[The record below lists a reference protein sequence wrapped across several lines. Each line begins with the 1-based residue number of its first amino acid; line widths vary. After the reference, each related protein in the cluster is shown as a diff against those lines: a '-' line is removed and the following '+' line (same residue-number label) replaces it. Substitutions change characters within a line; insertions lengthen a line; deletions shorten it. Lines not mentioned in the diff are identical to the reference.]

1 MTDSDRSWN
10 TLYKISGIAAL
21 ILLAYTLATMIILF
35 SIGGPP
41 ASVEEGFNMLAENRL
56 TGLLRLDVLTIF
68 FLSLYYPIFLGLYA
82 ALKKTNNAMVL
93 LAVVLALAG
102 LTLFLT
108 TPSTFPF
115 LVLSDKFAA
124 ATSEAQKAQL
134 AAAGEAILVSDMW
147 HSSSA
152 LASGLLMQIGVL
164 LMATVMLRSNDFGKR
179 TAWTGIA
186 TYGLDLAHVLVVL
199 VSPMGSIVLMWISGP
214 LYLVWFPLLARDF
227 LRLAR
232 SSSTA

>member
-152 LASGLLMQIGVL
+152 LVSGLLMQIGVL
-164 LMATVMLRSNDFGKR
+164 LMATVMLRSNDFGKH
-179 TAWTGIA
+179 TAWMGIA